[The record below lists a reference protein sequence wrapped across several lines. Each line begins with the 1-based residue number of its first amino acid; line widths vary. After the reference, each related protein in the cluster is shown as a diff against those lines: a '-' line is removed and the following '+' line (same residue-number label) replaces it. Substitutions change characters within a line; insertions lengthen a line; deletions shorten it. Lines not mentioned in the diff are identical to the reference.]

1 MPLQTDFAA
10 TSRVDSDVVSRFA
23 RSCRALGLSV
33 HDRRRPPDL
42 PAARSGFAE
51 LTRIAREQCDAWTGL
66 GAAGGDTSRHA
77 SSKASGRTV
86 KTAWRVAASRSS
98 LATGDLTFSY
108 ETGLYLQ
115 FRRDGPD
122 DFALASAGHPLR
134 RPATTWP
141 RTRSWGST
149 HHPPAALARGAV
161 GPGGM
166 YYRPSAGRTWCDCSP
181 RWSTTRRWTRRM
193 RMPCAVALGTAL
205 ARLGMFAP
213 ALSYLEEP
221 AGPVDVAAV
230 DGTLVKAL
238 SLRAQGE
245 DLDGRR
251 RARRALRRQPR
262 ERRGRDAISDTSFG
276 IVPTTAARIE
286 ARSDPWDPETEP
298 TETDFVDPGA
308 KERKAHLL
316 IEAEA
321 ELAEFIGLEEVKY
334 QVARL
339 KSSVAMAIRR
349 QDRGLTVAHRTNHLV
364 FAGPPGTGKTTIARV
379 VAKIYCGL
387 GILKKETVREVHRAD
402 LIGQH
407 IGETE
412 AKTNGIIDSA
422 LDGVLFLDEAYAL
435 VSTGAKNDFGLVA
448 IDTLLARMENDRDR
462 LVVIVA
468 GYRKD
473 LDAFLDTNEGLRSR
487 FTRSI
492 DFPSYSPHELVG
504 DRDARWPRSETA
516 SSSPPPSTIWSR
528 CSLSSPPQ
536 PLPMPTVSQ
545 RRSLDIAG
553 NGRFVRNLVERS
565 EEEREYR
572 LDHSDTEEFTDDE
585 LMTITDDDV
594 SELRH
599 PVAARPRS
607 DGAAMSDPDNQ
618 DRREF
623 TSRTPVNENPDRVV
637 YRRGFVTRHQVSG
650 WRFIMRRI
658 ASGVA
663 LHDTRMLVDP
673 LRTQSAQFS
682 SAPWCSSPG
691 CRLLRLLAD
700 PARRGGG

>member
-1 MPLQTDFAA
+1 MPLPTDFAA

-23 RSCRALGLSV
+23 TCCRALGLSV

-66 GAAGGDTSRHA
+66 AASGDTSARVIEA
-77 SSKASGRTV
+77 VWRTV
-86 KTAWRVAASRSS
+86 KSAGVLQREVD
-98 LATGDLTFSY
+98 LADGDLVFDY
-108 ETGLYLQ
+108 DTGLYLQ
-115 FRRDGPD
+115 FAATTPD
-122 DFALASAGHPLR
+122 DFALAYAVTLSDSGDYAAADKLVDPLIAR
-134 RPATTWP
+134 RP
-141 RTRSWGST
+141 SW
-149 HHPPAALARGAV
+149 LEARWVRVA
-161 GPGGM
+161 M
-166 YYRPSAGRTWCDCSP
+166 YYRTE
-181 RWSTTRRWTRRM
+181 RWSDVVRLLT
-193 RMPCAVALGTAL
+193 PIVNDAKLNEKYAHAVRIALGTAL

-213 ALSYLEEP
+213 ALSYLEDP
-221 AGPVDVAAV
+221 AGPVAVAAV
-230 DGTLVKAL
+230 DGALAKAL

-245 DLDGRR
+245 DLD
-251 RARRALRRQPR
+251 AADVLAELYAANP
-262 ERRGRDAISDTSFG
+262 ENEEVETAISDTSYG
-276 IVPTTAARIE
+276 IVPTTASRIE

-349 QDRGLTVAHRTNHLV
+349 QERGLTVANRTNHLV

-448 IDTLLARMENDRDR
+448 IDTLLARMENDRER

-492 DFPSYSPHELVG
+492 DFPSYSPHELVEIAMRMAEK
-504 DRDARWPRSETA
+504 RDSVFEPAALTHMEALFGQLA
-516 SSSPPPSTIWSR
+516 SVTTPDANG
-528 CSLSSPPQ
+528 
-536 PLPMPTVSQ
+536 VE
-545 RRSLDIAG
+545 RRNLDIAG

-565 EEEREYR
+565 EEEREFR
-572 LDHSDTEEFTDDE
+572 LDHSDTDEFTDDE
-585 LMTITDDDV
+585 LMTITDQDVTKSAIPLLRGLGLAV
-594 SELRH
+594 SE
-599 PVAARPRS
+599 
-607 DGAAMSDPDNQ
+607 
-618 DRREF
+618 
-623 TSRTPVNENPDRVV
+623 
-637 YRRGFVTRHQVSG
+637 
-650 WRFIMRRI
+650 
-658 ASGVA
+658 
-663 LHDTRMLVDP
+663 
-673 LRTQSAQFS
+673 
-682 SAPWCSSPG
+682 
-691 CRLLRLLAD
+691 
-700 PARRGGG
+700 

>member
-1 MPLQTDFAA
+1 VPLPTDLAA
-10 TSRVDSDVVSRFA
+10 NTRVDHHVVSQFA
-23 RSCRALGLSV
+23 TCCRALGLSV
-33 HDRRRPPDL
+33 HDRRRPTDPA
-42 PAARSGFAE
+42 AARSGFAE

-66 GAAGGDTSRHA
+66 A
-77 SSKASGRTV
+77 ASGDSSARVIAAVWQTV
-86 KTAWRVAASRSS
+86 ATAGVLQRRIQ
-98 LATGDLTFSY
+98 LADGDLAFTY
-108 ETGLYLQ
+108 DTGLYLQ
-115 FRRDGPD
+115 FSASTPD
-122 DFALASAGHPLR
+122 DFCLAYAVTLCDSGDFAAADKLVDPLISR
-134 RPATTWP
+134 RPTW
-141 RTRSWGST
+141 
-149 HHPPAALARGAV
+149 LEARWVRVA
-161 GPGGM
+161 M
-166 YYRPSAGRTWCDCSP
+166 YYRTE
-181 RWSTTRRWTRRM
+181 RWSDVVRLLTPIVNDSKRDDLYAHAVR
-193 RMPCAVALGTAL
+193 VALGSAL

-221 AGPVDVAAV
+221 GGPVDVATV

-245 DLDGRR
+245 ELDAADVLAELYAANPERQQVEI
-251 RARRALRRQPR
+251 AL
-262 ERRGRDAISDTSFG
+262 SDPSYG

-286 ARSDPWDPETEP
+286 ARSDPWNAETEP
-298 TETDFVDPGA
+298 NDSDFVDPGA

-349 QDRGLTVAHRTNHLV
+349 QERGLTVANRTNHLV

-412 AKTNGIIDSA
+412 AKTNAIIDSA

-448 IDTLLARMENDRDR
+448 IDTLLARMENDRER
-462 LVVIVA
+462 LVVIIA

-492 DFPSYSPHELVG
+492 DFPSYSPRELVEIATLMAAKRDSVFEPAALTHMESLFG
-504 DRDARWPRSETA
+504 QLAAATTPDANGVDRRN
-516 SSSPPPSTIWSR
+516 
-528 CSLSSPPQ
+528 
-536 PLPMPTVSQ
+536 
-545 RRSLDIAG
+545 LDIAG

-572 LDHSDTEEFTDDE
+572 LDHSDAEDFTDDE
-585 LMTITDDDV
+585 LMTVTD
-594 SELRH
+594 E
-599 PVAARPRS
+599 
-607 DGAAMSDPDNQ
+607 
-618 DRREF
+618 
-623 TSRTPVNENPDRVV
+623 
-637 YRRGFVTRHQVSG
+637 
-650 WRFIMRRI
+650 
-658 ASGVA
+658 
-663 LHDTRMLVDP
+663 DT
-673 LRTQSAQFS
+673 TKSAI
-682 SAPWCSSPG
+682 P
-691 CRLLRLLAD
+691 LLRGLGLTV
-700 PARRGGG
+700 PE